1 MKLCT
6 QDLSLFDGKAGNAIG
21 GGAISVNNSTLM
33 MSRCHVEACKT
44 EGVRMGAFDGLSNW
58 HISIENRK

>member
-21 GGAISVNNSTLM
+21 GGAISVVDNSTLM
-33 MSRCHVEACKT
+33 MSRYHVEACET
-44 EGVRMGAFDGLSNW
+44 EGVRMSALDVMSNW
-58 HISIENRK
+58 HISIEN